1 MLDREDFY
9 TEYSPVVN
17 TQMYP
22 NYEREGSITA
32 QFLFSRQE
40 LFKWF
45 ENNYE
50 QVPHDSQRYTWSY
63 MDDDTIINGMRL
75 VDVHAYFISRRKWK
89 GERGSI
95 HYIDMD
101 RGEDDEEI

>member
-22 NYEREGSITA
+22 NYEREGRITA

-63 MDDDTIINGMRL
+63 MDDDTIINGMRNNIKIRKPVEL
-75 VDVHAYFISRRKWK
+75 ESYIGFCCPYISHNNKL
-89 GERGSI
+89 
-95 HYIDMD
+95 
-101 RGEDDEEI
+101 